1 MPLTAEEARQQAQ
14 AEGLTLRVAENT
26 AGYFGVHHQ
35 AGKPKPY
42 QAKVKRSGKQARK
55 GETYL
60 GSFATAEEA
69 ALCIAR
75 WLAVAAERAAAAMP
89 LTAEAARQQA
99 QAEGLTL
106 LREAKNKTK
115 TGFTGVILAVPG
127 DPAPYLAR
135 VKRGGKLV
143 SLGYFATAEQAALC
157 VARSVRRD
165 PRGVAGS
172 AAAKRVSSAS
182 LMGEEEGA
190 ANVPATAGLQGQAQR
205 TGAGDTIDLTTP
217 QDALPGEH
225 NQSHIQ
231 PNHTKPDG
239 AVLTAA
245 PRFWWQV

>member
-14 AEGLTLRVAENT
+14 AEGLTL
-26 AGYFGVHHQ
+26 
-35 AGKPKPY
+35 
-42 QAKVKRSGKQARK
+42 
-55 GETYL
+55 
-60 GSFATAEEA
+60 
-69 ALCIAR
+69 
-75 WLAVAAERAAAAMP
+75 
-89 LTAEAARQQA
+89 
-99 QAEGLTL
+99 
-106 LREAKNKTK
+106 LREANNKTK